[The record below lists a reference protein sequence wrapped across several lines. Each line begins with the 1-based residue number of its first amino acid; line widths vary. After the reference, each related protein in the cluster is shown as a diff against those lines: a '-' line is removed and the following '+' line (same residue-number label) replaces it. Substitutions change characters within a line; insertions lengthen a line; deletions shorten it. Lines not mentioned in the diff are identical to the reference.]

1 MQTDIFKKVHTTR
14 QRLAL
19 DCANQA
25 RKSERAK
32 SNPFFTRRVYA
43 LVINEVCDTYEEAV
57 SHADR

>member
-14 QRLAL
+14 KRLAF
-19 DCANQA
+19 DCASQA

-32 SNPFFTRRVYA
+32 SNAFFTRRVYA

>member
-1 MQTDIFKKVHTTR
+1 MQTNIFKKVHATR
-14 QRLAL
+14 QRLAY
-19 DCANQA
+19 DCASQA

-57 SHADR
+57 GHADK